1 MRTPSDATER
11 LVTRSEIARLAG
23 VQRPTVT
30 TWAKRHSDFPK
41 PVSSGEEDYFSLA
54 SVASWLDVRPVP
66 IAGLVAGEEPG
77 VTYGQRIRRNWPI
90 GGEHARATLLEAQ
103 RHDVTRTVEQLLG
116 SHAEAVRK
124 GGGSLA
130 DYLMLLICLIF
141 VRNCA
146 RAEWW
151 TIREMARD
159 SEENDPGGLMRLIGD
174 ATDRT
179 LRAHGILPGVHPLLE
194 RLKPHSGVDLADV
207 ILVCDELG
215 PEAIDPLLMRFS
227 AEAQL
232 VDASYFTPPHVAH
245 LMASIA
251 VSPRTSSGWSVYD
264 PYIRG
269 GELGTALRDLLGAST
284 LTIRGESPDP
294 DALRIAGMNLALH
307 GIPAQFGN
315 GYAGASAGPETRN
328 GSGFDV
334 VITNPPFNSTIMPG
348 GDADQR
354 WIFGSPPPRKA
365 NYAWL
370 QIVISSLATNGTAC
384 VLMPLQS
391 TVTSDEREHLIQ
403 SQMVERGTVTA
414 IISLPPRLF
423 STANVAATL
432 WVLRTPTDNPG
443 NVLFVDARRMS
454 LPGAGDAIRQA
465 CDQQEAPATGVVEE
479 LNGGGLAAWAS
490 IATIRQ
496 QKYSLNPADYIS
508 TAVALVSGSA
518 AEAARQLRDLEGLS
532 ARIAKLEA
540 RVGKLQLLQRSY
552 DGDLPHGW
560 QRLPLKD
567 VCDIQAGPAY
577 SRLRSGNT
585 TENVSVPVI
594 ASRHLQEGRVVPADA
609 KYVAEGLAQRLN
621 KFRLAVND
629 ILCVRSGTPIPPAIV
644 EAGQEGWLFDTNL
657 LRLRVN
663 PDAADPRYLL
673 GFLSLPA
680 VLDWIRDRSTG
691 SAIAFITVGSLE
703 QLEVP
708 LPPLAEQHA
717 IASAFLAFDELI
729 AAHEDFSRAASD
741 ARTAI
746 SAHLIRGG
754 LTLS

>member
-1 MRTPSDATER
+1 MGTHSDETGR

-30 TWAKRHSDFPK
+30 TWAKRHRDFPK

-54 SVASWLDVRPVP
+54 SVASWLDARPVP

-77 VTYGQRIRRNWPI
+77 VTYGQRIRSNWPS
-90 GGEHARATLLEAQ
+90 GDEHAQAAPLETQ
-103 RHDVTRTVEQLLG
+103 GQDVTRTVEQLLG

-124 GGGSLA
+124 GGGFPA

-146 RAEWW
+146 KTEWL
-151 TIREMARD
+151 TICEMARRP
-159 SEENDPGGLMRLIGD
+159 EELNPGGLMRLIGD
-174 ATDRT
+174 VTDRT

-194 RLKPHSGVDLADV
+194 RLKPHSGADLAEV
-207 ILVCDELG
+207 IRLCDELG
-215 PEAIDPLLMRFS
+215 PDAVDPMLIRFS
-227 AEAQL
+227 AETKL
-232 VDASYFTPPHVAH
+232 VDASYFTPRHVAH

-251 VSPRTSSGWSVYD
+251 VSPRTRSGWSAYD

-269 GELGTALRDLLGAST
+269 GELGTALRSLLGAST
-284 LTIRGESPDP
+284 LTMRGESPDP
-294 DALRIAGMNLALH
+294 DALRIAGINLALH
-307 GIPAQFGN
+307 GIPAQFGS
-315 GYAGASAGPETRN
+315 GYAGGPAGSDTRI
-328 GSGFDV
+328 GGFDV

-348 GDADQR
+348 GDADHR
-354 WIFGSPPPRKA
+354 WIFGPPPPRKA

-370 QIVISSLATNGTAC
+370 QIVISSLAANGKAC

-391 TVTSDEREHLIQ
+391 TVTSDERELLIR

-414 IISLPPRLF
+414 VISLPPRLF

-443 NVLFVDARRMS
+443 NILLVDARRMS
-454 LPGAGDAIRQA
+454 LPDAGDAIRQA
-465 CDQQEAPATGVVEE
+465 CDQTEAAATGVIKE
-479 LNGGGLAAWAS
+479 LTGGGLAAWAS

-496 QKYSLNPADYIS
+496 QNYSLNPADYTS
-508 TAVALVSGSA
+508 TAVELVSGSA
-518 AEAARQLRDLEGLS
+518 TDAVRQVRELEGLS

-540 RVGKLQLLQRSY
+540 RVGKLQLLQRSS
-552 DGDLPHGW
+552 GADLPRGW
-560 QRLPLKD
+560 QRVPLKD
-567 VCDIQAGPAY
+567 VCDIQAGPSY
-577 SRLRSGNT
+577 SRLRSDNT
-585 TENVSVPVI
+585 TETASVPII
-594 ASRHLQEGRVVPADA
+594 ASRHLQDGRVVPADA
-609 KYVAEGLAQRLN
+609 KYVAEALAQRLG
-621 KFRLAVND
+621 KFRLVADD
-629 ILCVRSGTPIPPAIV
+629 ILCVRSGTIVPPAVV
-644 EAGQEGWLFDTNL
+644 EIEQQGWLFDTNL
-657 LRLRVN
+657 LRLRVD
-663 PDAADPRYLL
+663 PDAADSRYLL

-680 VLDWIRDRSTG
+680 VLDWIRDRSKG

-708 LPPLAEQHA
+708 LPSLAEQHA
-717 IASAFLAFDELI
+717 MASAFLAFDELI
-729 AAHEDFSRAASD
+729 AAHEAFSRAASD

-754 LTLS
+754 LTVT